1 MRQVWDTA
9 GVTEDLALADLERAT
24 AGAGAIVAGIA
35 PSQWAA
41 PTPCAGLDVRALVN
55 HLVTGNLY
63 FTSLVSQAP
72 RPDRDADQLGD
83 DPLGAFGRA
92 AAELRAAYAR
102 PGVLGEMYT
111 GPFGPAPGVAL
122 VCIRITEH
130 LGHGWDL
137 ARAGSSSPA
146 DRRDQD
152 RRSGPRSR

>member
-1 MRQVWDTA
+1 M
-9 GVTEDLALADLERAT
+9 
-24 AGAGAIVAGIA
+24 
-35 PSQWAA
+35 
-41 PTPCAGLDVRALVN
+41 
-55 HLVTGNLY
+55 TGNLY

-137 ARAGSSSPA
+137 ARATGQPA
-146 DRRDQD
+146 DFPEDVVERAITTARQQLASRPEGPGSPFGPEVAVTGDAPAID
-152 RRSGPRSR
+152 RLAGVLGRSV